1 MVVEGKCR
9 RQNQRVEVK
18 RKEQDCWSRICLVL
32 VKNWAAS
39 QTTGNLRE
47 RLSDWRR
54 QHLDKEIAVLFT
66 RRVEKAIHP
75 HSLGDRLEAEHNGCA
90 CSNKHPVQE
99 NLQPINHH
107 TTDSFLSG
115 FFFFSLFQISLL
127 LACLLA
133 PSTCR
138 SLNIQPL
145 SICLPLSHSQHM
157 RFSQRYAS

>member
-115 FFFFSLFQISLL
+115 FFFLSFPNKP
-127 LACLLA
+127 LACLL
-133 PSTCR
+133 
-138 SLNIQPL
+138 PL
-145 SICLPLSHSQHM
+145 HAGL
-157 RFSQRYAS
+157 